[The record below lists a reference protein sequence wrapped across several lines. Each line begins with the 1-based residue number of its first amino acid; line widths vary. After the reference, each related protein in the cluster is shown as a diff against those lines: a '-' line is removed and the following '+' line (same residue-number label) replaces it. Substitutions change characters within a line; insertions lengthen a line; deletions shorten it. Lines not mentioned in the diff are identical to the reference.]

1 MKDRN
6 LIDRLYDRQ
15 VCSVAQNRCRNDDRL
30 DAAIEAL
37 AASEARERTLMERLT
52 WRPIE
57 TAPIDGTRFIA
68 TLQVRDNKT
77 GATWWEPSV
86 VWMDVDVNEL
96 SGDCDTGWPLS
107 SYSHWLPLPGA
118 PAPETGDG
126 R

>member
-1 MKDRN
+1 MSEKPFT
-6 LIDRLYDRQ
+6 Q
-15 VCSVAQNRCRNDDRL
+15 SEL
-30 DAAIEAL
+30 DAAYEARIAELVEAL

-96 SGDCDTGWPLS
+96 SCDCDTGWPLS
-107 SYSHWLPLPGA
+107 SYSHWLPLPDA
-118 PAPETGDG
+118 PSPETPETGEPS
-126 R
+126 